1 MKKALGLFAGFVLGL
16 GAVLTLAGNHGIRG
30 GATATGNLVDN
41 AVTEAKIGA
50 GAVTEG
56 KIGYLAVT
64 GTKLA
69 AGIVT
74 SAKLGAAMQDC
85 IPALMVTAS
94 DLTGNAGSASV
105 QARDAAGD
113 DLAKQFLVRVWI
125 ADAALSEPDAQ
136 TDFSVYVGE
145 EMRELEANADYE
157 VISNASGLVTMNI
170 AVSAPKTV
178 HVMAEI
184 AGRIYTTS
192 VAITT

>member
-41 AVTEAKIGA
+41 AVT
-50 GAVTEG
+50 
-56 KIGYLAVT
+56 

-69 AGIVT
+69 DGIVT

-184 AGRIYTTS
+184 DGRIYTKS
-192 VAITT
+192 VAITN

>member
-1 MKKALGLFAGFVLGL
+1 MAVGIVGAQVTSGRIVDGAVVEAKL
-16 GAVLTLAGNHGIRG
+16 GA
-30 GATATGNLVDN
+30 
-41 AVTEAKIGA
+41 
-50 GAVTEG
+50 
-56 KIGYLAVT
+56 LAVT
-64 GTKLA
+64 GGKLA
-69 AGIVT
+69 DGIVT

-105 QARDAAGD
+105 QARDAAGNA
-113 DLAKQFLVRVWI
+113 LAQRFLVRTWI

-136 TDFSVYVGE
+136 TDFSVYIGE

-157 VISNASGLVTMNI
+157 VISDASGLVTMNI

-178 HVMAEI
+178 HIMAEI